1 MMRSQLVS
9 LKQWLGQLKPLGL
22 WMVPLLSVT
31 SIPLTL
37 SYWLANHSNPE
48 ATAPT
53 VETLTLPP
61 LSQLPNPVPDSPS
74 LLNPIPLTPKTN
86 ASPQAK
92 TVVHGV
98 TRTSGSKTAKVT
110 PDPLPPLPKS
120 TKTATAASKPPSAQT
135 TSPQAPPTHSS
146 LTSHHHKTHSR
157 HQAGM
162 APVKQAAYVPPPL
175 EIRVGVVRGDASTV
189 IGTSQQ
195 AYLQERTGKT
205 LDTVAPNQSL
215 TVVPSGSSLLINGR
229 TMPGVMWLNPSQN
242 SFVYV
247 GDRWYRGRVLLVSQG
262 NSLLAINYVDLE
274 HYLTSVV
281 GSEMHATA
289 PTEALKAQAIA
300 ARSYALVHMIRPASD
315 WYDLGDNQRWQVY
328 KGLNSEYN
336 TGFQAVSDTA
346 GQVLSYQGGVV
357 ESLYASTDA
366 IVASVHKGRGMS
378 QLGAYELAKQG
389 YNYQQIL
396 NRYYPGVGL
405 ARVILQQ

>member
-1 MMRSQLVS
+1 
-9 LKQWLGQLKPLGL
+9 
-22 WMVPLLSVT
+22 
-31 SIPLTL
+31 
-37 SYWLANHSNPE
+37 
-48 ATAPT
+48 
-53 VETLTLPP
+53 
-61 LSQLPNPVPDSPS
+61 
-74 LLNPIPLTPKTN
+74 
-86 ASPQAK
+86 
-92 TVVHGV
+92 
-98 TRTSGSKTAKVT
+98 
-110 PDPLPPLPKS
+110 
-120 TKTATAASKPPSAQT
+120 
-135 TSPQAPPTHSS
+135 
-146 LTSHHHKTHSR
+146 
-157 HQAGM
+157 
-162 APVKQAAYVPPPL
+162 
-175 EIRVGVVRGDASTV
+175 
-189 IGTSQQ
+189 
-195 AYLQERTGKT
+195 
-205 LDTVAPNQSL
+205 
-215 TVVPSGSSLLINGR
+215 
-229 TMPGVMWLNPSQN
+229 MPGVIWLNPSQN

-336 TGFQAVSDTA
+336 TGLQAVSDTA

-389 YNYQQIL
+389 YDYQQIL